1 MGLVKGAL
9 VAIGVLTGVVAVKRK
24 ISEFEVNDKARD
36 EAKMAAKLAVEE
48 AKILE
53 KEIQKL
59 KKSQKRTG
67 ISDEELERQI
77 NHLEQNFNNA
87 RSRVVAQTETKR
99 EEEKRKKEEQAT
111 RVIPSAPTPDYYTNA
126 NANLR

>member
-67 ISDEELERQI
+67 ISDEELERHEVELLPRPRQ
-77 NHLEQNFNNA
+77 
-87 RSRVVAQTETKR
+87 KGKKKK
-99 EEEKRKKEEQAT
+99 EKRKNKQ
-111 RVIPSAPTPDYYTNA
+111 RG
-126 NANLR
+126 